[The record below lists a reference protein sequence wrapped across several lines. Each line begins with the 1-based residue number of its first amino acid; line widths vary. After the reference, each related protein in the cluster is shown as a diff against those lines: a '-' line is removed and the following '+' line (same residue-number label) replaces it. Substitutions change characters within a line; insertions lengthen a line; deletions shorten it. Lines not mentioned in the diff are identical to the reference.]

1 MPSPRRFA
9 LALAVPVALATFAGC
24 SSDDTT
30 DTGDTTTSADAGS
43 STTTTAAG
51 TQGGEASAEGIEVT
65 GAWART
71 SPAMADA
78 GAAYLTITSEETNA
92 LVGASVPSSVAGK
105 VEIHET
111 VMADDS
117 STTSGDMES
126 GDMGSESSTT
136 MGDMSSDTTAGG
148 MGEMTMVP
156 VDKIDLPAGE
166 AVELKPGGLHIM
178 LLALPAPLEVGTD
191 IELTLTF
198 ETGEPLTV
206 TVPVLDEAPAA

>member
-9 LALAVPVALATFAGC
+9 LALALPVALATFAGC
-24 SSDDTT
+24 SSSDDAT
-30 DTGDTTTSADAGS
+30 DTGDTTTTADAGS
-43 STTTTAAG
+43 STTAADADA
-51 TQGGEASAEGIEVT
+51 QKGGEASADGIEVT

-78 GAAYLTITSEETNA
+78 GAAYLTITSEEANA
-92 LVGASVPSSVAGK
+92 LVGASVPASVAGT

-111 VMADDS
+111 VMADDGS
-117 STTSGDMES
+117 STSMGD
-126 GDMGSESSTT
+126 GSSTT
-136 MGDMSSDTTAGG
+136 MGDMGSDTTTES

-156 VDKIDLPAGE
+156 VESLDLPAGE
-166 AVELKPGGLHIM
+166 AVELKPGGYHIM
-178 LLALPAPLEVGTD
+178 LLDLPAPLEVGTD

-198 ETGEPLTV
+198 ETGDPLTV

>member
-9 LALAVPVALATFAGC
+9 LALAVPVALAAFAGC

-30 DTGDTTTSADAGS
+30 DTGDTTTTAAGAGS
-43 STTTTAAG
+43 STTTADAG
-51 TQGGEASAEGIEVT
+51 TKGGEASADGIEVT

-78 GAAYLTITSEETNA
+78 GAAYLTITSEEANA
-92 LVGASVPSSVAGK
+92 LVGASVPASVAGK

-111 VMADDS
+111 VMADGS
-117 STTSGDMES
+117 STTMGDT
-126 GDMGSESSTT
+126 GSESSTT
-136 MGDMSSDTTAGG
+136 MGSMSSDTTAGG

-156 VDKIDLPAGE
+156 VDELELPAGE
-166 AVELKPGGLHIM
+166 AVELKPGGYHIM
-178 LLALPAPLEVGTD
+178 LLGLPAPLEVGTD